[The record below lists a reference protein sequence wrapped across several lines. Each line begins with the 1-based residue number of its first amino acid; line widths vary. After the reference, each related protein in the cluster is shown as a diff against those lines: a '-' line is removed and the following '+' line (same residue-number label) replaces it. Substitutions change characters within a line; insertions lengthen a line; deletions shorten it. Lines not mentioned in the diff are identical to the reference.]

1 MAPERQT
8 RGVRNHSGEK
18 EKGGVRR
25 GGKEERKREKEK
37 ERGNDDSDADSSS
50 DSSGVNRDDNDD
62 ADDDDNGNNVYHERR
77 SHRTREKNL

>member
-1 MAPERQT
+1 MAPKRQT

-25 GGKEERKREKEK
+25 EGKEGRKREKEK
-37 ERGNDDSDADSSS
+37 GNDDSDADSSS
-50 DSSGVNRDDNDD
+50 SDSGGVNKDDNDD